1 MRYSNIQE
9 SFFDFLKFVSED
21 EEKRIIQRVD
31 EFMNNNPDF
40 TYDMEF
46 NLPGICPIE
55 RIAQSLVIN
64 EGKLRKV
71 LKNLAKRTDTIGVA
85 TINSK
90 VWSGDVLI
98 TLNAGSNFK
107 TKTSSYKRGG
117 MRESLDNSVSNS
129 GAYLNE
135 SFLSSL
141 KKTFGF
147 ASKIDKEE
155 LDGAALEVVK
165 FLYDRPIYDYHKKS
179 DTPGLIFVSLLSEEK
194 YTNIPFKTLE
204 ELFKSEILDNCD
216 VIKFKYKDIEGP
228 LVVFGKPP
236 ISRKEYLTENTAD
249 FTEMLLIKEIQRKL
263 ISRGFLSDY
272 SDYRGNR
279 SAISGELDRSTIT
292 AILNFQQKYKIATA
306 RRGDINIETLKRL
319 GVNLSFLGIDLKID
333 DTPLI
338 DKLKKEAQSIGV
350 SITPTV
356 DSSKGIASLDA
367 PIYTDDGSTDTYD
380 DIDYDVDIDY
390 DEEEFEPKRSIPI
403 PPKSSQKSSEIEI
416 NIPIG
421 DDVTDSNLI
430 MSKLLSEYDII
441 TNYSDVVKRMNVN
454 TDISNMLMSAIG
466 SNSKLPE
473 NAKREIFSMVLN
485 FVFKQEGG
493 FFQNVIGFEKFQGD
507 LSNLTKDD
515 WIRLRNK
522 VISYINNPE
531 RVSIDKA
538 KGAQIFNSMKK
549 DLEGIL
555 SNYGITPKSSISS
568 FTSFSQ
574 EKGLSDSGASVS
586 PVSSDVAD
594 DEDDTEDVQN
604 NSNENEASRQQVAS
618 KLMDNSGFN
627 FFNSFMD
634 SLNNK
639 AKESEKMSKGI
650 QSQTKNELLKIF
662 GKGFKGFEVN
672 STNKSN
678 AMSELLDFML
688 RMDGPYFSQDKI
700 SPLVKKFK
708 NLNDLDGFTKTDYN
722 NLGQILIDF
731 IIYTQNAQS
740 IQSINDK
747 LIELYNKYSDK
758 KSNPNVSEVFYLSA
772 PSPDGIFSNS
782 SRTNE
787 YKPNASVYKFELT
800 GSDSAEFEVEEKAS
814 SFALMN
820 PEVSLA
826 PACENFFIP
835 KDVTKI
841 KTAKRGK
848 ALLVNGD
855 WKVIQKALVKFE

>member
-46 NLPGICPIE
+46 NLPGLCPIE

-85 TINSK
+85 TITSK

-107 TKTSSYKRGG
+107 TNTSSYKRGG
-117 MRESLDNSVSNS
+117 MRESLDDSTS

-147 ASKIDKEE
+147 ASPIDKEE
-155 LDGAALEVVK
+155 LDGASLEVVK

-179 DTPGLIFVSLLSEEK
+179 DTPGLIFVSLLAEEK

-204 ELFKSEILDNCD
+204 ELFKGSILDNCD

-228 LVVFGKPP
+228 LVVFGKPS

-292 AILNFQQKYKIATA
+292 AILNFQQKYKIATT
-306 RRGDINIETLKRL
+306 RRGDINIETLRRL
-319 GVNLSFLGIDLKID
+319 GVSLSFLGIDLKID

-338 DKLKKEAQSIGV
+338 DKLKKEAESMDTSIIPTIDRNKM
-350 SITPTV
+350 IT
-356 DSSKGIASLDA
+356 SLDA
-367 PIYTDDGSTDTYD
+367 PIYTEEGLTDDSDDLDYD
-380 DIDYDVDIDY
+380 DESEE
-390 DEEEFEPKRSIPI
+390 DEIPNSTSVN
-403 PPKSSQKSSEIEI
+403 KSKEIKI
-416 NIPIG
+416 NIP
-421 DDVTDSNLI
+421 TDAGADNNEI
-430 MSKLLSEYDII
+430 ISKLLSEYDTMSYYLDLIQ
-441 TNYSDVVKRMNVN
+441 RMNID
-454 TDISNMLMSAIG
+454 TEITRMLMPAIG
-466 SNSKLPE
+466 PKSTLSVSVK
-473 NAKREIFSMVLN
+473 KDIFSMVLK
-485 FVFKQEGG
+485 FIFKVEGG
-493 FFQNVIGFEKFQGD
+493 DFFKNVGGFEKFQND
-507 LSNLTKDD
+507 LSNLTKSD
-515 WIRLRNK
+515 WIELRNK
-522 VISYINNPE
+522 VISYINSPS
-531 RVSIDKA
+531 RISLDKA
-538 KGAQIFNSMKK
+538 KGEQILKSMK
-549 DLEGIL
+549 LEFERVL
-555 SNYGITPKSSISS
+555 SDYGISPKSSVSS
-568 FTSFSQ
+568 YRSFSQ
-574 EKGLSDSGASVS
+574 EKGLGDSGASVS
-586 PVSSDVAD
+586 PTSLDVAD
-594 DEDDTEDVQN
+594 DEEDVADAQN
-604 NSNENEASRQQVAS
+604 YNSNENEVARQQVVS

-650 QSQTKNELLKIF
+650 QSQTKNGLVKIF
-662 GKGFKGFEVN
+662 GKGFEGFEVN

-678 AMSELLDFML
+678 AISELLDFVL
-688 RMDGPYFSQDKI
+688 KIDGPYFTQKEI
-700 SPLVKKFK
+700 SPLIKKFK
-708 NLNDLDGFTKTDYN
+708 NLSDMDIFNQVDYK
-722 NLGQILIDF
+722 NLGQIMIDF
-731 IIYTQNAQS
+731 IIYTQNSES
-740 IQSINDK
+740 IQSINNK
-747 LIELYNKYSDK
+747 TVELYDKYSDK
-758 KSNPNVSEVFYLSA
+758 KYSPNISEVFYIPV
-772 PSPDGIFSNS
+772 PSDDGIFSNS
-782 SRTNE
+782 SRRNE
-787 YKPNASVYKFELT
+787 YVPSASIYKFEVT
-800 GSDSAEFEVEEKAS
+800 GPDSADFEIEERAS
-814 SFALMN
+814 SDATLFAY
-820 PEVSLA
+820 PEKTID
-826 PACENFFIP
+826 PACERRNSMEG
-835 KDVTKI
+835 KTKV
-841 KTAKRGK
+841 KTINKGK
-848 ALLVNGD
+848 AKLVNGD

>member
-46 NLPGICPIE
+46 NLPGLCPIE

-85 TINSK
+85 TITSK

-107 TKTSSYKRGG
+107 VKSSSYKRGG
-117 MRESLDNSVSNS
+117 MRESLDNS

-155 LDGAALEVVK
+155 LDIAALEVVK

-179 DTPGLIFVSLLSEEK
+179 DTPGLIFVSLLAEEK

-204 ELFKSEILDNCD
+204 ELFKSELLDNCD

-228 LVVFGKPP
+228 LVVFGKPS
-236 ISRKEYLTENTAD
+236 ISRKQYLTENTAD

-292 AILNFQQKYKIATA
+292 AILNFQQKYKIPTV
-306 RRGDINIETLKRL
+306 RRGDINIETLRKL
-319 GVNLSFLGIDLKID
+319 GVSLSFLGIDLKID

-338 DKLKKEAQSIGV
+338 DKLRKEAQSMGV
-350 SITPTV
+350 SITPTT
-356 DSSKGIASLDA
+356 DSNKGITSLDA
-367 PIYTDDGSTDTYD
+367 PIYTDEGSTDDYD
-380 DIDYDVDIDY
+380 DVDYEIDVDYD
-390 DEEEFEPKRSIPI
+390 DEVAPQKSIPV
-403 PPKSSQKSSEIEI
+403 PSKSTKKSSDIEI
-416 NIPIG
+416 NIPID
-421 DDVTDSNLI
+421 DDVVDSNLI

-441 TNYSDVVKRMNVN
+441 GNYSDVVQRMNVN
-454 TDISNMLMSAIG
+454 TDMSNMLMSAIG

-473 NAKREIFSMVLN
+473 STKREIFSMLLN

-531 RVSIDKA
+531 RVSIDKS
-538 KGAQIFNSMKK
+538 KGAQILNSMKK

-555 SNYGITPKSSISS
+555 SNYGITPKPSVSS
-568 FTSFSQ
+568 FASFSQ
-574 EKGLSDSGASVS
+574 EKGLGDSGASVS
-586 PVSSDVAD
+586 PISSDVVD
-594 DEDDTEDVQN
+594 DEEDIEDVQN
-604 NSNENEASRQQVAS
+604 YDSNENKVARQKVVS

-634 SLNNK
+634 SLNNN

-650 QSQTKNELLKIF
+650 QSQTKDELLKIF
-662 GKGFKGFEVN
+662 GSGFKGFEVN
-672 STNKSN
+672 STNKSK
-678 AMSELLDFML
+678 AISELLDFLL
-688 RMDGPYFSQDKI
+688 RGDGPYFSQETI
-700 SPLVKKFK
+700 SPLLKKFK
-708 NLNDLDGFTKTDYN
+708 NLSNLDGFTKTDYT

-731 IIYTQNAQS
+731 IIYTQDTQS
-740 IQSINDK
+740 VQSINNK
-747 LIELYNKYSDK
+747 AIELYDKYSDK
-758 KSNPNVSEVFYLSA
+758 KA
-772 PSPDGIFSNS
+772 
-782 SRTNE
+782 T
-787 YKPNASVYKFELT
+787 
-800 GSDSAEFEVEEKAS
+800 
-814 SFALMN
+814 
-820 PEVSLA
+820 
-826 PACENFFIP
+826 
-835 KDVTKI
+835 
-841 KTAKRGK
+841 
-848 ALLVNGD
+848 
-855 WKVIQKALVKFE
+855 